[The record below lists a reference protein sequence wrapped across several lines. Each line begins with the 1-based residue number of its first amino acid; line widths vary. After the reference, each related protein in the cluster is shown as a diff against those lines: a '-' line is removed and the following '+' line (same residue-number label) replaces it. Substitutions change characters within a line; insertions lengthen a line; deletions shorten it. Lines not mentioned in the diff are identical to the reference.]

1 MSVPLA
7 TLEQTAVDVK
17 VGLMGRLFGTDGVR
31 GCANRDITAR
41 LALQL
46 SVAAS
51 RVLGKP
57 EQSGNHRPRA
67 IVGRDTRISGD
78 FLSAAVAAGIASTG
92 VDVWDAGVL
101 PTPVLPTL

>member
-31 GCANRDITAR
+31 GRANRDITAR

-51 RVLGKP
+51 RVLAKP
-57 EQSGNHRPRA
+57 EQAGNHRPRA

-78 FLSAAVAAGIASTG
+78 FLQ
-92 VDVWDAGVL
+92 L
-101 PTPVLPTL
+101 PRGLLQPALTCGMQACSQHPVSLTR